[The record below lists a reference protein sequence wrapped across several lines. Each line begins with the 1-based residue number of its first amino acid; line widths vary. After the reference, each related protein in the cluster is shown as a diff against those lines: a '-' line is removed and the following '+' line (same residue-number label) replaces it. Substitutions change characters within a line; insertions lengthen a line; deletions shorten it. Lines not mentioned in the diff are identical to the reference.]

1 MLQRKLRVHV
11 SQQSKKSVDYTD
23 RISKKISEKEMGSG
37 KKDCKLKGKILTST
51 IIHPSYFLFCNQAS
65 LLHLNNYRLGVIYNN
80 IIHSYINV
88 FIVEHFS
95 RSKNVS
101 VVT

>member
-1 MLQRKLRVHV
+1 MHV

-23 RISKKISEKEMGSG
+23 RISKKSSEKEMGSG
-37 KKDCKLKGKILTST
+37 KKDCKLKEKGKRKIVKNSNKN
-51 IIHPSYFLFCNQAS
+51 F
-65 LLHLNNYRLGVIYNN
+65 NNYRLGVIYNN

-95 RSKNVS
+95 RSKNVTINNVS
-101 VVT
+101 VKGKNPCFLEG